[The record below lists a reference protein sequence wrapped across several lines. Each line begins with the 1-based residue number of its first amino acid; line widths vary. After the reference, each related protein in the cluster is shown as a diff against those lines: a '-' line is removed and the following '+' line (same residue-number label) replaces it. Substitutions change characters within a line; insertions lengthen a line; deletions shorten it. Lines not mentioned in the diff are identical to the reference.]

1 MSPAPRPSA
10 EPSDAPEAPEA
21 SDHES
26 PPEDLDDAEGLAG
39 FVRTHPWVTAIMLVC
54 TVGGAFAGP
63 FLFDETWPLA
73 RQIAAG
79 AFGGAW
85 VGLITTVTKM
95 IG

>member
-1 MSPAPRPSA
+1 MTKAPQP
-10 EPSDAPEAPEA
+10 A
-21 SDHES
+21 SDEDETAP
-26 PPEDLDDAEGLAG
+26 PPEGLLG
-39 FVRTHPWVTAIMLVC
+39 FVRTHPWITAIMLAC
-54 TVGGAFAGP
+54 TVGGAIAGP
-63 FLFDETWPLA
+63 SLFDETWPLA